1 MTIPTSES
9 IYKEMNQRTS
19 GLPQEVKDLV
29 TLGMLT
35 SRIDEIFIQTERL
48 TGLLEIINKIQNRD
62 SNEELN
68 ATIECLIKTIS
79 VGVANIVEQHESLD
93 EEAALLTEKLSKS
106 S

>member
-48 TGLLEIINKIQNRD
+48 TGLLEIINKIQNID
-62 SNEELN
+62 NWSF
-68 ATIECLIKTIS
+68 
-79 VGVANIVEQHESLD
+79 G
-93 EEAALLTEKLSKS
+93 
-106 S
+106 